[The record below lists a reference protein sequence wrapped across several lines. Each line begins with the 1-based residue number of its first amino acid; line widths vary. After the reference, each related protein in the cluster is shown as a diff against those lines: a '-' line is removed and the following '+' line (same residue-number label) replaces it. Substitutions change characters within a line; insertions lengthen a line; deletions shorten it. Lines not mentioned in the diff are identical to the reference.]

1 MAASR
6 RFVVS
11 VLACICLALHVGSAF
26 SQTYPNKPIRFVVPF
41 APGGN
46 TDVLARLVA
55 KKLTERLGQQVI
67 VDNRGGAGGV
77 IGTEMV
83 ARATPDGYTLLMVSG
98 SHVINPSI
106 RKKLPYDSL
115 RDFRPISLVAEV
127 PSLLVAHPSVPVK
140 DVAGLVKLAKQK
152 PGTLTYGSSGTG
164 TAAHLGFELFTSMSD
179 IKMQHVPY
187 KGNGPATIALLGGE
201 VQFMF
206 GAQPAAMPHVKSGK
220 LRALGVS
227 STKRSPALPNVPAI
241 TEVVPGYEFS
251 QGFGMLTRAGTPDAI
266 VNKLSQEV
274 RAVLDAPE
282 VNDFLTKQGATPAGN
297 PPEAYLTYLKSETA
311 KMAKIVKASGAAEK

>member
-11 VLACICLALHVGSAF
+11 VLACLCSSLHVGGAIA
-26 SQTYPNKPIRFVVPF
+26 QAYPNKPIRFVVPF

-55 KKLTERLGQQVI
+55 QKLTERLGQQVI

-106 RKKLPYDSL
+106 QKKLPYDSL

-140 DVAGLVKLAKQK
+140 DVAGLVQLAKQK
-152 PGTLTYGSSGTG
+152 PGTLNYGSSGTG

-201 VQFMF
+201 LQFMF

-241 TEVVPGYEFS
+241 AEVLPGYEFS
-251 QGFGMLTRAGTPDAI
+251 QGFGMLTKAGTPEPI
-266 VNKLSQEV
+266 VQKLSTEV
-274 RAVLDAPE
+274 RAVLDQPE
-282 VNDFLTKQGATPAGN
+282 VSDFLAKQGATPAGN
-297 PPEAYLTYLKSETA
+297 TPEAYMAYLKREVA
-311 KMAKIVKASGAAEK
+311 KMAKIVKVSGAAEK

>member
-1 MAASR
+1 
-6 RFVVS
+6 
-11 VLACICLALHVGSAF
+11 
-26 SQTYPNKPIRFVVPF
+26 VVPF

-55 KKLTERLGQQVI
+55 EKLTARLGQQVI
-67 VDNRGGAGGV
+67 VDNRGGAGGA

-83 ARATPDGYTLLMVSG
+83 ARANPDGYTILMVSG

-106 RKKLPYDSL
+106 RKNLPYDGL

-140 DVAGLVKLAKQK
+140 DVAGLIALAKKK
-152 PGTLTYGSSGTG
+152 PHALNYGSSGSG
-164 TAAHLGFELFTSMSD
+164 TAAHLGFELFTSMSN

-227 STKRSPALPNVPAI
+227 STKRSSALPDVPAI
-241 TEVVPGYEFS
+241 AEVVPGYEFS
-251 QGFGMLTRAGTPDAI
+251 QGFGVLTTAGTPDA
-266 VNKLSQEV
+266 VVKKLNEEIRTVLNQPEV
-274 RAVLDAPE
+274 R
-282 VNDFLTKQGATPAGN
+282 DFLTKQGAIPAGN
-297 PPEAYLTYLKSETA
+297 TSEAYMAYLKGETA
-311 KMAKIVKASGAAEK
+311 KMAKIVKASGAKLQ